1 MKKSFVLAVL
11 FAFLFVSSANA
22 ERLLVKKAGEWKV
35 EEGDIHSMMKNPE
48 VEWAERDRWIQLEEP
63 QFRGAVD
70 PKIDD
75 QWSLQKSGV
84 LEATRL
90 AAQSSGSENSEV
102 IVAVVDTGVDL
113 NHPDLKGN
121 LFMNRSEIPGN
132 GVDDDRNGFIDDVQG
147 WNFNAKEDDQDCDPI
162 SEQANAQ
169 DDFNH
174 GTHVAGTIGAIQN
187 NGIGISGIA
196 PKVKIL
202 PIRWMRKGLGWGS
215 DAIAAIHYAVEMGA
229 KVINASWGGIG
240 YSKALEEAV
249 RKAEAKGVLFVVSA
263 GNGKQNNDQ
272 IPHHPANLRFSN
284 VVTIANSDE
293 NDRLAKSSNWGKSM
307 VDFAAP
313 GENIVSTMM
322 RGSFGKMS
330 GTSMAAAHMSGVAAL
345 LFGVN
350 PKLSA
355 QDLKTILSATVT
367 PLSDLKDK
375 TITGGRLNALEA
387 MKKVIDQK
395 TNAHLGNEFFYEFG
409 EVKHERFMEDAFI
422 SPDRVE
428 AGSAAKG
435 LSLQFVRLVK
445 GVETPVRGIHF
456 RAQLH
461 AGSGAPYQK
470 YESDLNG
477 MIVDQDCE
485 KNEYF
490 VTTALENSRFA
501 IVNPGNGNVPY
512 DLIFKLKCGVPQKF
526 IFEETSDAGEV
537 IGAWQ
542 VAAQAEKKVFSE
554 IGTDFWKIRI
564 DFVWPDRGDFF
575 DGSRVHLTYGHQWD
589 VVSHEMGHAIYHQ
602 GKIGVFG
609 GGEHYIDRCYEDAIA
624 LSEGWASFY
633 GAWVNFH
640 LDAEDPSFEYMV
652 PRRAPI
658 RVENIPTDVCGKS
671 TNEWRVTGFLWDL
684 IDQHSDSENFSKTFA
699 NLWKITFG
707 NRAPSLG
714 LMKKKLID
722 QGWDAASLENIWKL
736 NFPAESATVPAG
748 EIIH

>member
-1 MKKSFVLAVL
+1 MKNSAIFVLL
-11 FAFLFVSSANA
+11 FMTLSIPYANA
-22 ERLLVKKAGEWKV
+22 ERLLVKRAGQWSLEN
-35 EEGDIHSMMKNPE
+35 GDIHPLLANPE
-48 VEWAERDRWIQLEEP
+48 VEWVERDLWIQLEEP
-63 QFRGAVD
+63 NFRGTVD
-70 PKIDD
+70 PKAGE

-84 LEATRL
+84 LEAAQL
-90 AAQSSGSENSEV
+90 AVQSNGSENSEI

-113 NHPDLKGN
+113 NHPDLKEN
-121 LFMNRSEIPGN
+121 LFINHAEIPGN
-132 GVDDDRNGFIDDVQG
+132 GFDDDHNGFIDDVQG
-147 WNFNAKEDDQDCDPI
+147 WNFNAKEDDRDCDPI
-162 SEQANAQ
+162 TEQANAQ

-215 DAIAAIHYAVEMGA
+215 DAIAAIHYAVDMGA

-249 RKAEAKGVLFVVSA
+249 RKAESKGVLFVVSA

-284 VVTIANSDE
+284 VVTIANTDE
-293 NDRLAKSSNWGKSM
+293 GDHLSKTSNWGKTM

-313 GENIVSTMM
+313 GENIVSTMLK
-322 RGSFGKMS
+322 GSYGKMS

-345 LFGVN
+345 LLGAN

-355 QDLKTILSATVT
+355 QDLKIILSETIT
-367 PLSDLKDK
+367 PVAELKDK
-375 TITGGRLNALEA
+375 TITGGRVNALEA
-387 MKKVIDQK
+387 MKKVIEKKVNSFNDRK
-395 TNAHLGNEFFYEFG
+395 YFYEFG
-409 EVKHERFMEDAFI
+409 EVEQPRLNENAYV

-428 AGSAAKG
+428 TGSATKG
-435 LSLQFVRLVK
+435 LSLQFVRMVK
-445 GVETPVRGIHF
+445 GVETPVSGIQF
-456 RAQLH
+456 KAQLH
-461 AGSGAPYQK
+461 VGSASPYQK
-470 YESDLNG
+470 YESDSNG
-477 MIVDQDCE
+477 MIIDQDCAN
-485 KNEYF
+485 KEYF
-490 VTTALENSRFA
+490 VTTAMENPRYA
-501 IVNPGNGNVPY
+501 IVNPGSGNAPY
-512 DLIFKLKCGVPQKF
+512 DLVFKIKCGVSQKF
-526 IFEETSDAGEV
+526 IFDETGEAGEV

-542 VAAQAEKKVFSE
+542 VAAQAEKKILGE
-554 IGTDFWKIRI
+554 IGADFWKMRI

-575 DGSRVHLTYGHQWD
+575 DGSRVHITYGHQWD

-633 GAWVNFH
+633 GAWVNFQ
-640 LDAEDPSFEYMV
+640 LDAEDPAFEYMV

-658 RVENIPTDVCGKS
+658 RVENIPSDVCGKP

-684 IDQHSDSENFSKTFA
+684 IDHHSDSEVYSKTFA
-699 NLWKITFG
+699 DLWRLSFG
-707 NRAPSLG
+707 NRASSVG
-714 LMKKKLID
+714 MMKKKLIE
-722 QGWDAASLENIWKL
+722 QGWDAASLESIWKL

-748 EIIH
+748 EMIH